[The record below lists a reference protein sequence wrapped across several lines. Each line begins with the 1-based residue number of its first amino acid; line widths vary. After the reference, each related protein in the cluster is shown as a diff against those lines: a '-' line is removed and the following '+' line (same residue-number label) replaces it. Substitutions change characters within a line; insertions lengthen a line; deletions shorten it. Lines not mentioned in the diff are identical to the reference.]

1 MIFKHRLCHL
11 QIFIFLIVLL
21 FFLSCSGNNPNDG
34 IPVSTFKVVNSFP
47 HDTDAFTQGL
57 VLDNGVLYEGTGL
70 NGKSSLRR
78 VDLETG
84 GVLQN
89 LNLSPQYFGEGITV
103 LGDKIYQLTWN
114 TNVGFIYDKDS
125 FNLLGEF
132 SYPTQGWGIT
142 HDGENLIMS
151 DGTSTIHFLDPQTFE
166 NIRDLSV
173 FDANGPVTGLNELE
187 FIKGEIYANV
197 FPTDRIARISPS
209 TGRVIG
215 WIDLTGLLSDEDRN
229 GNNAVL
235 NGIAYDETDDRSFV
249 TGKLWPLLF
258 EIKLVSAD

>member
-21 FFLSCSGNNPNDG
+21 FFLSCSGNNPNEG

-57 VLDNGVLYEGTGL
+57 VLHNGVLYEGTGL

-103 LGDKIYQLTWN
+103 LGDKIYQLTWD
-114 TNVGFIYDKDS
+114 TNVGFIYDKAS
-125 FNLLGEF
+125 FDLLGEF

-142 HDGENLIMS
+142 NDGKYLIMS
-151 DGTSTIHFLDPQTFE
+151 DGSSTLHFLDPQTFE
-166 NIRDLSV
+166 DIRNLQVSDE
-173 FDANGPVTGLNELE
+173 NGPVIGLNELE
-187 FIKGEIYANV
+187 YIKGEIYANI
-197 FPTDRIARISPS
+197 FTKDRIARISPS
-209 TGRVIG
+209 NGNITG
-215 WIDLTGLLSDEDRN
+215 WIDLTGLLNQEFRN
-229 GNNAVL
+229 SPSAFL
-235 NGIAYDETDDRSFV
+235 NGIAYDESHNRLFV
-249 TGKLWPLLF
+249 TGKLWPFLF
-258 EIKLVSAD
+258 EIKLVPAN

>member
-1 MIFKHRLCHL
+1 M
-11 QIFIFLIVLL
+11 VLL
-21 FFLSCSGNNPNDG
+21 FSLSCSGSNSNEG
-34 IPVSTFKVVNSFP
+34 IPVSTFKVVSSFP

-57 VLDNGVLYEGTGL
+57 VSDNGVLYEGTGL

-84 GVLQN
+84 GVLQS

-103 LGDKIYQLTWN
+103 LGDKIYQLTWD
-114 TNVGFIYDKDS
+114 TNVGFIYEKAS
-125 FNLLGEF
+125 FDLLGEF

-142 HDGENLIMS
+142 NDGRYLIMS
-151 DGTSTIHFLDPQTFE
+151 DGSSILHFLDPQTFE
-166 NIRDLSV
+166 NIRDLPV
-173 FDANGPVTGLNELE
+173 FDTNGPVTGLNELE

-215 WIDLTGLLSDEDRN
+215 WIDLTGLLNEKDRN

-235 NGIAYDETDDRSFV
+235 NGIAYDESDDRLFV
-249 TGKLWPLLF
+249 TGKLWPKIF
-258 EIKLVSAD
+258 EIKLVPVD